1 MIVYEVN
8 AEVEAAAAEAYRE
21 WIGPHVQH
29 ILKLPGF
36 VSGQV
41 FEELGRENLP
51 SRKFTVQYVL
61 KSQQDLDA
69 YLNGPAQELR
79 KEALEK
85 FGNQLTITRRNLV
98 PLMLEKE

>member
-8 AEVEAAAAEAYRE
+8 AEVEASVADAYRE
-21 WIGPHVQH
+21 WIGPHVEH

-41 FEELGRENLP
+41 FEELGREHLP
-51 SRKFTVQYVL
+51 SRKFTVQYLL
-61 KSQQDLDA
+61 KNREDLEA

-79 KEALEK
+79 KEAMEK
-85 FGNQLTITRRNLV
+85 FGNQLTLTRRHLAV
-98 PLMLEKE
+98 LLEKK